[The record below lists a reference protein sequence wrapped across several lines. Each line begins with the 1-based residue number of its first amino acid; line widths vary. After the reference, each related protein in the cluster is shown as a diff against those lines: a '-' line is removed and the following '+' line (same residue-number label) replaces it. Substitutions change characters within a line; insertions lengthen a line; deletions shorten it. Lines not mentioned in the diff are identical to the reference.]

1 MDPIPGM
8 MMDRPLLVSAL
19 IEHAERFHGAVPV
32 VSREHDGS
40 LFRYTYAEASGRAKR
55 LAKALLRLG
64 VRPGERVATMAWN
77 GHRHFELYYGIS
89 GIGAVMHTINPRLF
103 EDQIAYIANHA
114 GDRLLFVD
122 LSLLPLV
129 EALRGRLATIRTC
142 VALAP
147 RAALPAGA
155 TLPGL
160 LSYEELL
167 EAEDDDFAWPQFDER
182 SACALCY
189 TSGTTGRPR
198 GALYSHRSTV
208 LHTMNCCAVDGHA
221 VSGEDCVLPAVQMYH
236 GNAWGIPYSATAA
249 GAKLVLSGR
258 QLDGETLFRLL
269 EEERV
274 TFSLGVPT
282 VWMDLLAYTA
292 PRGLRLTTLRRVVS
306 GGSAVPQSLVEA
318 FRRDHGVRVIQ
329 AWGMTEMN
337 PLGATAAPR
346 HRHLGASEAERDAV
360 NQTQGRPPFLVDMRI
375 VGPDGAVLPH
385 DGRAVGELQVR
396 GPWVISGYFEDPAA
410 TAAAITPD
418 GWLATGDVGSIDPD
432 GYLRVVD
439 RAKDMIKSGGEWIS
453 SIALETAAAAH
464 PDVAEAAAVAVP
476 HPRWGERPLLL
487 VVARDGRAVD
497 AAALRGFL
505 AARLA
510 RWWLP
515 DEILAVAE
523 LPRTATGKVSKA
535 ALRERY
541 RDRSLPGG

>member
-1 MDPIPGM
+1 MMPGM

-19 IEHAERFHGAVPV
+19 IEHAEKFHGAVPIV
-32 VSREHDGS
+32 ARDHDGG
-40 LFRYTYAEASGRAKR
+40 LVRTTYAAAAGRARR

-89 GIGAVMHTINPRLF
+89 GIGAVMHTINPRLP
-103 EDQIAYIANHA
+103 EDQIAYVANHA
-114 GDRLLFVD
+114 RDTLLFVD
-122 LSLLPLV
+122 PSLLPLA
-129 EALRGRLATIRTC
+129 EALRGRLTTIHTY

-147 RAALPAGA
+147 RAALPSGTA
-155 TLPGL
+155 LPDL
-160 LSYEELL
+160 LGYEDLL
-167 EAEDDDFAWPQFDER
+167 EGEDDGFAWPRLDER
-182 SACALCY
+182 SACSLCY

-236 GNAWGIPYSATAA
+236 GNAWGVPYSATAA
-249 GAKLVLSGR
+249 GAKLVLAGR
-258 QLDGETLFRLL
+258 QSDGATLFGLF

-282 VWMDLLAYTA
+282 VWLDLLAYTA

-306 GGSAVPQSLVEA
+306 GGSAVPQALVEA
-318 FRRDHGVRVIQ
+318 FRREHGVRVVQ

-346 HRHLGASEAERDAV
+346 HKHLGATQPERDAV

-375 VGPDGAVLPH
+375 VGPDGAALPH
-385 DGRAVGELQVR
+385 DGRAAGELQVR
-396 GPWVISGYFEDPAA
+396 GPWVISGYFDDPAA
-410 TAAAITPD
+410 TAAATSAD
-418 GWLATGDVGSIDPD
+418 GWLATGDICSIDPD

-453 SIALETAAAAH
+453 SIALEDAAAAH

-487 VVARDGRAVD
+487 VVAREGHALD
-497 AAALRGFL
+497 AAALRAFM
-505 AARLA
+505 ADRLT

-515 DEILAVAE
+515 DEVLVVAE

-535 ALRERY
+535 TLRERY
-541 RDRSLPGG
+541 RTHRLPYP